1 MVDRVVFVGVDTHAD
16 VHHAAVVDE
25 LGRWL
30 GDRGFATTPAGYAE
44 LWGWAGS
51 FGAIAVAGVEGTS
64 SYGAGLTRYLRAQA
78 VRVVEVDRPDRKSRR
93 MQGKSD
99 PLDACSAARA
109 VASGR
114 AAGVPKSHDGVVES
128 IRCLHLARRSAI
140 KARTQ
145 AVNQIRALL
154 TTGPAVL
161 REQTRGLGRKALI
174 SRMVRLRPELNGA
187 QHPEQATKIAVRGLA
202 RRCQALNEEIAALE
216 VQLSQLTLAAAPR
229 LLARP
234 GIGIDTAAQL
244 LITAGDNPDRLRS
257 EAAFARLVGVA
268 PIPASSG
275 RTDRHRLS
283 RGGDRQANRVL
294 HTIALVRLHRDPRTW
309 AYLNKRT
316 AQGLSRKDILRCLK
330 RAIARE
336 VYHDLRPT

>member
-25 LGRWL
+25 LGRRL

-161 REQTRGLGRKALI
+161 REQTRELGRKALI
-174 SRMVRLRPELNGA
+174 SQMVRLRPELHAA

-216 VQLSQLTLAAAPR
+216 VQLSQLTSAAAPQ

-309 AYLNKRT
+309 AYLKKRT
-316 AQGLSRKDILRCLK
+316 AQGLSKKDILRCLK

>member
-1 MVDRVVFVGVDTHAD
+1 MVDRVVFVGVDTAAD

-25 LGRWL
+25 LGRRL

-51 FGAIAVAGVEGTS
+51 FGAIAVGGVEGTS

-78 VRVVEVDRPDRKSRR
+78 VGGRGGSAGSEEPADAGQVGSLGRLQRGSGGGLGTGGWCCEESR
-93 MQGKSD
+93 
-99 PLDACSAARA
+99 
-109 VASGR
+109 
-114 AAGVPKSHDGVVES
+114 GVVES

-174 SRMVRLRPELNGA
+174 SRMVRLRPELSGA
-187 QHPEQATKIAVRGLA
+187 QRPEQATKIAVRGLA

-216 VQLSQLTLAAAPR
+216 GPAEPTHFGGGAAVDGSTR
-229 LLARP
+229 
-234 GIGIDTAAQL
+234 
-244 LITAGDNPDRLRS
+244 DRYR
-257 EAAFARLVGVA
+257 
-268 PIPASSG
+268 
-275 RTDRHRLS
+275 
-283 RGGDRQANRVL
+283 
-294 HTIALVRLHRDPRTW
+294 
-309 AYLNKRT
+309 
-316 AQGLSRKDILRCLK
+316 
-330 RAIARE
+330 
-336 VYHDLRPT
+336 

>member
-1 MVDRVVFVGVDTHAD
+1 MVERVVFVGVDTHAD

-154 TTGPAVL
+154 TTGAGGGVTLIVTVL
-161 REQTRGLGRKALI
+161 VT
-174 SRMVRLRPELNGA
+174 
-187 QHPEQATKIAVRGLA
+187 
-202 RRCQALNEEIAALE
+202 E
-216 VQLSQLTLAAAPR
+216 VVPQGP
-229 LLARP
+229 
-234 GIGIDTAAQL
+234 
-244 LITAGDNPDRLRS
+244 
-257 EAAFARLVGVA
+257 VA
-268 PIPASSG
+268 
-275 RTDRHRLS
+275 
-283 RGGDRQANRVL
+283 
-294 HTIALVRLHRDPRTW
+294 W
-309 AYLNKRT
+309 
-316 AQGLSRKDILRCLK
+316 
-330 RAIARE
+330 
-336 VYHDLRPT
+336 